1 MLSQAVAEFPTGDG
15 QMDIWTIDDILKG
28 VMVFGGTGSGKTS
41 GSGRYLAESF
51 LELGFGGLVLTV
63 KTDEADA
70 WRKYARVTGR
80 DNDLI
85 VIEENSGHYFN
96 FLDYEASRGGK
107 GAAMTDN
114 IYRIFSEIKELITD
128 NKQTGGDPHWANS
141 AEKMFKSAVDILLF
155 SRKHLTVDE
164 IQMIV
169 NAAPVSLKKAKKLA
183 NDSNNFLNLCLE
195 HALKMMNKNPQLA
208 KSQAAKD
215 VARARIY
222 FLEQYPRMADN
233 ERSGVVSTFNTF
245 LDPLLRGLT
254 YKLLCS
260 GTNIKPDDSFNGKII
275 VLNLPVNTY
284 QKAGKVVQIVW
295 KYMWQQAVLRRTIG
309 ATSRPVFLWADEA
322 QQLITKSDRSF
333 LNVERGLR
341 ATTVYLTQ
349 NIHNL
354 YDELEKSNADA
365 LLAAFQNFIFHANND
380 HTTNEWAANK
390 IAKVWTDSTSINL
403 AGQTNTAGVNI
414 GETIRFRVEPDVF
427 AGLSNGGPRNN
438 YLVGAI
444 VLRASEPW
452 LDTKGFHRWV
462 GFNQL

>member
-1 MLSQAVAEFPTGDG
+1 MLSQAVAKFPTEDG
-15 QMDIWTIDDILKG
+15 RMDVWTVDDILKG

-63 KTDEADA
+63 KADEADS
-70 WRKYARVTGR
+70 WRKYARATGR

-96 FLDYEASRGGK
+96 FLDYEAGRGGK

-155 SRKHLTVDE
+155 SRKRLSVDE
-164 IQMIV
+164 IQRIV
-169 NAAPVSLKKAKKLA
+169 NSAPTSLKKAKKIA
-183 NDSNNFLNLCLE
+183 GDPNNFLNSCLD
-195 HALKMMNKNPQLA
+195 HALKMMNNNPALA
-208 KSQAAKD
+208 QSQAAKD

-233 ERSGVVSTFNTF
+233 ERSGVVSTFNVF

-260 GTNIKPDDSFNGKII
+260 GTNVKPDDSFNGKII
-275 VLNLPVNTY
+275 VVNLPINSY

-295 KYMWQQAVLRRTIG
+295 KYMWQQAVLRRHIV
-309 ATSRPVFLWADEA
+309 SNSIPVFLWADEA
-322 QQLITKSDRSF
+322 QQLITKSDRRF

-354 YDELEKSNADA
+354 YDELDKSNADA

-390 IAKVWTDSTSINL
+390 IAKVWTDSTSVSIGAQANSM
-403 AGQTNTAGVNI
+403 GVNI

-427 AGLSNGGPRNN
+427 AGLSNGGQRNN
-438 YLVGAI
+438 YLVGAV
-444 VLRASEPW
+444 VLRASQPW
-452 LDTKGFHRWV
+452 LDTGGFHRWV